1 MLDKINWCE
10 NVILVDADYI
20 DKVAFD
26 LIVNFERMLERR
38 IPQADLAQW
47 LVCVALDG
55 GLRPK
60 EDGSQHEVQVV
71 FLHKRAQLTNFN
83 PSTYTDIDGKA
94 FKDSLGEFSMSAY
107 YIEDIVS
114 AEDYFTQVLDVM
126 KEEKNIKRLMVI
138 PDAEQYLD
146 KIKHSLA
153 DVEDKKTTVF
163 TMQPIAGGNFN
174 QEILGYSIMSALGIS
189 SSEFSCKS

>member
-1 MLDKINWCE
+1 MLNKINWNE

-60 EDGSQHEVQVV
+60 EDGSLHDVQVV
-71 FLHKRAQLTNFN
+71 FLHKKAKLTNFN
-83 PSTYTDIDGKA
+83 PSDYADIDGKA
-94 FKDSLGEFSMSAY
+94 FKDTLGEFSMSAY
-107 YIEDIVS
+107 YVEDIIS
-114 AEDYFTQVLDVM
+114 AEDFFTQVLDVM
-126 KEEKNIKRLMVI
+126 KEDKNIKRLMIV
-138 PDAEQYLD
+138 PDTEKYMD
-146 KIKHSLA
+146 KVKRSLA
-153 DVEDKKTTVF
+153 DVEEKKITVF
-163 TMQPIAGGNFN
+163 TMQPVAGGNFK
-174 QEILGYSIMSALGIS
+174 QEILGYSVMNALGIS
-189 SSEFSCKS
+189 SSEFSCKY